1 MMVVNVENNTTLK
14 SNRKGKPSMNAVNDT
29 LRKFAAR
36 GLLPLSFLAA
46 VVTGDPA
53 AQAYE
58 TPQEIV
64 IEQQS
69 IDVADDTREKATFGA
84 QLFTPAVFED
94 TTGMWVGRDLTTT
107 RKGQGEIPQL
117 HEYFATD
124 DNRLF
129 RTTVTS
135 AGKSAMTIER
145 TESLPPKVVQSLRDN
160 IPSMTPKMV
169 FEHFA

>member
-1 MMVVNVENNTTLK
+1 MENNAILK
-14 SNRKGKPSMNAVNDT
+14 SSRKGNPSMNAVNDT

-36 GLLPLSFLAA
+36 GLLPLSFVAA
-46 VVTGDPA
+46 VVTSDPA

-69 IDVADDTREKATFGA
+69 IDVAGDTGKKAIFGA

-94 TTGMWVGRDLTTT
+94 TTGVWVGRNLTTT
-107 RKGQGEIPQL
+107 QRGQGEVLQL

-145 TESLPPKVVQSLRDN
+145 TGSLPPKVVQSLRDN